1 MERKEKMAKH
11 ISNMDD
17 LAKALQP
24 TMLNMVNK
32 LADNVYETLNYFILD
47 YYQGWKP
54 EYYRRTEDFL
64 RSAVKVDAEPYRGGI
79 RASVYIDYESMNN
92 YVDATGFEVATFA
105 NTGTHGGLSV
115 NHKPRVWDDTMREK
129 VENGELLRLAVEY
142 LRSRGISVRA

>member
-115 NHKPRVWDDTMREK
+115 NHKPRVWDDTMRET

>member
-1 MERKEKMAKH
+1 M
-11 ISNMDD
+11 
-17 LAKALQP
+17 
-24 TMLNMVNK
+24 
-32 LADNVYETLNYFILD
+32 
-47 YYQGWKP
+47 
-54 EYYRRTEDFL
+54 

-115 NHKPRVWDDTMREK
+115 NHKPRVWDDTMRET

>member
-1 MERKEKMAKH
+1 MERKEKMEKH

-115 NHKPRVWDDTMREK
+115 NHKPHVWDDTMDETLN
-129 VENGELLRLAVEY
+129 NGELLKLAVDY
-142 LRSRGISVRA
+142 LKSKGFSVRV

>member
-54 EYYRRTEDFL
+54 EYYRRTEVFL
-64 RSAVKVDAEPYRGGI
+64 RSAVKVDAEPYRGGV

-115 NHKPRVWDDTMREK
+115 NHKPHVWDDTMDET
-129 VENGELLRLAVEY
+129 VNNGELLKLAVDY
-142 LRSRGISVRA
+142 LKSKGFSVRV